1 MRLLTWEK
9 VSRLYE
15 DIHKN
20 ILVIIDLILTV
31 PGSSSECERGFRQMK
46 SVKTDTRSCL
56 GEESLADQMT
66 ICLHLPSEDEL
77 VHCTSKDQC
86 KKCSLKF
93 DMTVEQRIL
102 VLSL

>member
-1 MRLLTWEK
+1 M
-9 VSRLYE
+9 
-15 DIHKN
+15 
-20 ILVIIDLILTV
+20 
-31 PGSSSECERGFRQMK
+31 PGSSSECERGFRQTK

-66 ICLHLPSEDEL
+66 ICLHLPSVDEL

-93 DMTVEQRIL
+93 DMTVEQQNIG
-102 VLSL
+102 SLTVKVEKFNETLYT